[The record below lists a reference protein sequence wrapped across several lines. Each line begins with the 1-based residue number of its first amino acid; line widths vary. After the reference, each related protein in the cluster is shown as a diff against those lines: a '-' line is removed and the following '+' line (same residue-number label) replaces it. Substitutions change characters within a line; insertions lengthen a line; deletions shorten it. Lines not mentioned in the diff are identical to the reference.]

1 MRRLLIPAF
10 VVCCCAASW
19 AAATDGPFFPRPFL
33 IEHQVVMVEPG
44 GSVFAAPPVTDH
56 YGGSWIVSVRPDDSR
71 TIVDLAR
78 REFIE
83 VDTPRGTYSVLTF
96 GRWAELV
103 RRLRAVEGR
112 SVSKGAAG
120 ADGEP
125 VRYEAATFT
134 DSALER
140 KAAQKSVTEGPRPHG
155 SAAIRRVRV
164 QVAGKQSEGPVLE
177 AWADPRIQVP
187 AAGRDALAELDD
199 SLRGGDV
206 DPMVPNRGAMLSAA
220 RDAADGAMVIRTL
233 APAVMDRDL
242 DEAGLVEDVA
252 LRVDPTVSFPLEL
265 VEIPEG
271 FRRVPHALELSVAW
285 AEEDAEI
292 RRRMTDVSE

>member
-83 VDTPRGTYSVLTF
+83 VDTPRGVYSVVTF
-96 GRWAELV
+96 ARWAELV
-103 RRLRAVEGR
+103 RRMQAVEGR
-112 SVSKGAAG
+112 TSSKDSESERESVTYETAA
-120 ADGEP
+120 
-125 VRYEAATFT
+125 FT
-134 DSALER
+134 SSALER
-140 KAAQKSVTEGPRPHG
+140 ADHQKTLADEPRPHVAE
-155 SAAIRRVRV
+155 SIRRIQVRV
-164 QVAGKQSEGPVLE
+164 AGLGPDGPLLE
-177 AWADPRIQVP
+177 AWADPRIP
-187 AAGRDALAELDD
+187 LPDKAANALAELDATIQ
-199 SLRGGDV
+199 GGVID
-206 DPMVPNRGAMLSAA
+206 DTIPGRAGMLAAA
-220 RDAADGAMVIRTL
+220 RASAEGAMVIRTL
-233 APAVMDRDL
+233 APAVLDRDL
-242 DEAGLVEDVA
+242 DEAGLIEDVA
-252 LRVDPTVSFPLEL
+252 LRVQPGISFPLDL